1 MSHPDYSSTDPRDH
15 AVDATEV
22 NQQSLWAMY
31 AVFSVDHMLPA
42 DVDLGPAVASASDA
56 GVDVRGW
63 YDLGGFRADADLLIW
78 WTADS
83 AEALQ
88 AAYHGFRNS
97 DLGHFLAPVWS
108 TVATHRPSEFNK
120 QHLPSCFAGV
130 APRDWCAVYPFV
142 RSYEWYLLDAAER
155 SRMLREHGMKGM
167 EYSDVKASTL
177 ASFAL
182 GDYEWILALEADTP
196 TRLVDCMNAMRY
208 VDARMHVREETPF
221 FTGPRVTPD
230 QWLERQP
237 RG

>member
-1 MSHPDYSSTDPRDH
+1 LSHPDYSSTDPRDH

-97 DLGHFLAPVWS
+97 DLGHFLAPAWS
-108 TVATHRPSEFNK
+108 TVATHQPSSTSSTCRVASPASLPATGARCTPSSAATSGTCWTRPSVRG
-120 QHLPSCFAGV
+120 C
-130 APRDWCAVYPFV
+130 CANT
-142 RSYEWYLLDAAER
+142 A
-155 SRMLREHGMKGM
+155 
-167 EYSDVKASTL
+167 
-177 ASFAL
+177 
-182 GDYEWILALEADTP
+182 
-196 TRLVDCMNAMRY
+196 
-208 VDARMHVREETPF
+208 
-221 FTGPRVTPD
+221 
-230 QWLERQP
+230 
-237 RG
+237 